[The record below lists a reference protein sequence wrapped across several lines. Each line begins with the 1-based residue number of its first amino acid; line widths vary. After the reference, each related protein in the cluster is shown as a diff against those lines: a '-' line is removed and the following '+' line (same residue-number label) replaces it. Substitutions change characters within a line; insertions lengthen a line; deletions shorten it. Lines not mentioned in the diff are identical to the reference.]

1 MLFQVRRIGRS
12 MQFQNPDI
20 LYLLVVIP
28 LIIAY
33 YIFVSRRRA
42 AMRVSTLGGERMPR
56 TLRYWL
62 RDLPMVLRLS
72 ALAVLIVAL
81 ARPVEAHSSSESST
95 EGIDIVLAMDISGSM
110 LAKDF
115 EPDRITASKHLA
127 SEFAAERIGDRIS
140 VVAFAGE
147 AFTQCPLTSDKASV
161 GTMLSRLRS
170 GVVDDGTAIGNGL
183 ATAINRLRE
192 SGAKSKVVVLLT
204 DGVNNRGQISP
215 IMAAEIARDMGIKVY
230 TIGVGTKGQAPMP
243 AVDMFG
249 NQTYVM
255 ADVEIDEE
263 LLRKIANTTGGEYF
277 RAVDN
282 EALKQIYS
290 QIDEMEK
297 SEVQITHY
305 TSYEELYLGWLLLGL
320 LLLVAEFI
328 VERIVLNRIP

>member
-1 MLFQVRRIGRS
+1 MVVS
-12 MQFQNPDI
+12 MQFQNPEI

-28 LIIAY
+28 VIIAY
-33 YIFVSRRRA
+33 YIFVGRRRA
-42 AMRVSTLGGERMPR
+42 SLRVSTLGGERMPR

-62 RDLPMVLRLS
+62 RDLPIVLRVA

-81 ARPVEAHSSSESST
+81 ARPVEAHSSTESST

-110 LAKDF
+110 LARDF

-127 SEFAAERIGDRIS
+127 SEFASMRVGDRIS

-192 SGAKSKVVVLLT
+192 SGSKSKVVVLLT

-255 ADVEIDEE
+255 ADVEIDEQ
-263 LLRKIANTTGGEYF
+263 LLRNIAKTTGGEYF

-282 EALKQIYS
+282 EALKQIYAR
-290 QIDEMEK
+290 IDEMEK

-305 TSYEELYLGWLLLGL
+305 TSYEELYFGWLLLGL
-320 LLLVAEFI
+320 LLLAAEFAM
-328 VERIVLNRIP
+328 ERLVLNRIP

>member
-1 MLFQVRRIGRS
+1 MVVS
-12 MQFQNPDI
+12 MQFQNPEI
-20 LYLLVVIP
+20 LYLLAVIP
-28 LIIAY
+28 IVIVY
-33 YIFVSRRRA
+33 YIFVGRRRA
-42 AMRVSTLGGERMPR
+42 SLRVTTLGTERMPR

-62 RDLPMVLRLS
+62 RDLPIVLRVA

-81 ARPVEAHSSSESST
+81 ARPVEAHSSAESST

-110 LAKDF
+110 LARDF

-127 SEFAAERIGDRIS
+127 SEFASMRVGDRIS

-192 SGAKSKVVVLLT
+192 SGSKSKVVVLLT

-255 ADVEIDEE
+255 ADVEIDEQ
-263 LLRKIANTTGGEYF
+263 LLRSIAKTTGGEYF

-282 EALKQIYS
+282 EALKQIYAR
-290 QIDEMEK
+290 IDDMEK

-305 TSYEELYLGWLLLGL
+305 TSYEELYFGWLLLGL
-320 LLLVAEFI
+320 LLLAAEFAI
-328 VERIVLNRIP
+328 ERLVLNRIP